1 MELTLDR
8 LAPGQRGRVSR
19 LDLPL
24 DRARGLTRLGLRP
37 GTEVVCLRR
46 LPLGDPTVY
55 RWRGS
60 DVALRSSDA
69 AKIKL
74 RTKNEEVR
82 TKK

>member
-55 RWRGS
+55 RWRGT

-82 TKK
+82 AKK